1 MITQALIL
9 SKFDQ
14 RDGPGLYIS
23 IPRLDHEDKGI
34 IEFISKCMDL
44 MHQEGYFLNMS
55 GDIITANY
63 YFEITNQ
70 GVRGKRDMGLLTLMF
85 HVVGGEG
92 QVKSE
97 IAEFSRLQEAYL
109 RDLVMKI
116 KRDVIITRNG
126 LFSERSKP
134 RLKRLLAL
142 HFRIISINN
151 FPLFAKPTGSLADFW
166 IMSTSSI
173 EPMPVF
179 LAMRDRVC
187 SSGTVTLKTQVMRT
201 FLLQVKAHVYNC
213 HGMLDGNGDEG
224 GPCQACMQV
233 HEMVKGMIYLF
244 NAGDINAKHEILET
258 CTHLSTMEI
267 PTLKPMLLLGII
279 NGNDHVDSTDLV
291 HGTQSIMQ
299 HLRKLRKYFS
309 LLHVEHVDLEDIDTM
324 VKVIKFLI
332 NLVL

>member
-14 RDGPGLYIS
+14 RDGPGMHIS
-23 IPRLDHEDKGI
+23 IPRLDHEDIGI
-34 IEFISKCMDL
+34 TEFISKYMDL
-44 MHQEGYFLNMS
+44 MNQEGYFLNMS

-85 HVVGGEG
+85 HMVNGEG
-92 QVKSE
+92 QLKSE
-97 IAEFSRLQEAYL
+97 IAEFSRLQEACL
-109 RDLVMKI
+109 KDLVMKI
-116 KRDVIITRNG
+116 KRDVDITRNG

-151 FPLFAKPTGSLADFW
+151 FPLFEKATGSFADFW
-166 IMSTSSI
+166 IMSASSF
-173 EPMPVF
+173 EPMPIF

-213 HGMLDGNGDEG
+213 HGMRDGNVDGG
-224 GPCQACMQV
+224 GPCQACLQV

-244 NAGDINAKHEILET
+244 NAVDINAKHEILET
-258 CTHLSTMEI
+258 CAHLSTMGA

-279 NGNDHVDSTDLV
+279 GGNDHVDSTDLL
-291 HGTQSIMQ
+291 HGKQSIMQ
-299 HLRKLRKYFS
+299 HLRKMHKGFS
-309 LLHVEHVDLEDIDTM
+309 LLHVEHVDLEDVDTM
-324 VKVIKFLI
+324 VNVIKFLI